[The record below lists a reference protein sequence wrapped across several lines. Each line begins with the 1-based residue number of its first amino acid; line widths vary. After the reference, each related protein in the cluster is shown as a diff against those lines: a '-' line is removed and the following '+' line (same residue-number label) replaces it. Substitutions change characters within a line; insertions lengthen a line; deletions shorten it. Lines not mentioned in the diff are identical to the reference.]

1 LPLEWSDLSKDQP
14 LSSYDFDR
22 NYSSVRPDFTP
33 LIWPVLAIASGGA
46 VSLLAFA
53 GMAAPQ
59 VTAALILLACGGGA
73 SAWIVRIQRKLFDQA
88 LSHAH
93 ASSLSQHQAASAAS
107 AANGLEAVCL
117 EAVPIWT
124 KQIENSRSQTEQ
136 AIVTLSQRFSGI
148 YSKLEEAVQTSQQAA
163 EGLAGDAQSGAVVVL
178 AQSETEL
185 TQVVN
190 SLKATQ
196 LSRDEMLEQVRSLTD
211 YTGELLSMSKEVAAI
226 AAQTN
231 LLALNAAIEAARAG
245 EAGRGFA
252 VVADAVRSLS
262 SLSSDTG
269 KKMSATVGIINSA
282 ITRLVEVADNTS
294 ANDQHSVSAS
304 EASIQHVLDRFH
316 TITQRLSGSTELL
329 QQESVGIRDEIS
341 EVLIGL
347 QFQDRV
353 SQILSHVRDNM
364 QALHQHL
371 QNGQRNPDQLE
382 QIDARAWLASMELT
396 YATDEQRQIHHGHSS
411 SAAKEQE
418 ITFF

>member
-1 LPLEWSDLSKDQP
+1 
-14 LSSYDFDR
+14 
-22 NYSSVRPDFTP
+22 
-33 LIWPVLAIASGGA
+33 
-46 VSLLAFA
+46 
-53 GMAAPQ
+53 
-59 VTAALILLACGGGA
+59 
-73 SAWIVRIQRKLFDQA
+73 
-88 LSHAH
+88 
-93 ASSLSQHQAASAAS
+93 
-107 AANGLEAVCL
+107 
-117 EAVPIWT
+117 
-124 KQIENSRSQTEQ
+124 
-136 AIVTLSQRFSGI
+136 
-148 YSKLEEAVQTSQQAA
+148 
-163 EGLAGDAQSGAVVVL
+163 
-178 AQSETEL
+178 
-185 TQVVN
+185 
-190 SLKATQ
+190 
-196 LSRDEMLEQVRSLTD
+196 
-211 YTGELLSMSKEVAAI
+211 
-226 AAQTN
+226 
-231 LLALNAAIEAARAG
+231 
-245 EAGRGFA
+245 
-252 VVADAVRSLS
+252 
-262 SLSSDTG
+262 
-269 KKMSATVGIINSA
+269 MSATVGIINSA

-316 TITQRLSGSTELL
+316 SITQRLSGSTELL

>member
-1 LPLEWSDLSKDQP
+1 M
-14 LSSYDFDR
+14 SSYDSSR
-22 NYSSVRPDFTP
+22 NFVPVRPNLTS
-33 LIWPVLAIASGGA
+33 LVWPVLVIALGGA
-46 VSLLAFA
+46 GLLLAFTGLA
-53 GMAAPQ
+53 QLPLL
-59 VTAALILLACGGGA
+59 AALVLLVCAGGA
-73 SAWIVRIQRKLFDQA
+73 CLWMVSNQRKLFEQA
-88 LSHAH
+88 LSQVHAI
-93 ASSLSQHQAASAAS
+93 SLSQHQAASVAAAS
-107 AANGLEAVCL
+107 NGLEAVCL

-136 AIVTLSQRFSGI
+136 AIVALTNRFSGI
-148 YSKLEEAVQTSQQAA
+148 YSKLEEAVHTSQQAA
-163 EGLAGDAQSGAVVVL
+163 GDLAGDAQGGALVVL

-190 SLKATQ
+190 SLEATQ
-196 LSRDEMLEQVRSLTD
+196 QSRDQMLEQVRGLTD
-211 YTGELLSMSKEVAAI
+211 YTGELLSMAKEVAAI

-262 SLSSDTG
+262 SLSSETG
-269 KKMSATVGIINSA
+269 KKMAATVDIINKA
-282 ITRLVEVADNTS
+282 ITRLVEVAGDTA
-294 ANDQHSVSAS
+294 ANDHHSVEAC

-316 TITQRLSGSTELL
+316 SITQRLSGSTELL

-341 EVLIGL
+341 EVLIAL

-364 QALHQHL
+364 EALHQHL
-371 QNGQRNPDQLE
+371 QHGRRDPEQLG
-382 QIDARAWLASMELT
+382 QIDAQAWLAGMELT
-396 YATDEQRQIHHGHSS
+396 YATDEQRQIHHGSNASS
-411 SAAKEQE
+411 AKEQE

>member
-1 LPLEWSDLSKDQP
+1 
-14 LSSYDFDR
+14 
-22 NYSSVRPDFTP
+22 
-33 LIWPVLAIASGGA
+33 
-46 VSLLAFA
+46 
-53 GMAAPQ
+53 
-59 VTAALILLACGGGA
+59 
-73 SAWIVRIQRKLFDQA
+73 
-88 LSHAH
+88 
-93 ASSLSQHQAASAAS
+93 
-107 AANGLEAVCL
+107 
-117 EAVPIWT
+117 
-124 KQIENSRSQTEQ
+124 
-136 AIVTLSQRFSGI
+136 
-148 YSKLEEAVQTSQQAA
+148 
-163 EGLAGDAQSGAVVVL
+163 
-178 AQSETEL
+178 
-185 TQVVN
+185 
-190 SLKATQ
+190 
-196 LSRDEMLEQVRSLTD
+196 MLEQVRSLTD

-282 ITRLVEVADNTS
+282 ITRLVEVADDTA

-316 TITQRLSGSTELL
+316 SITQRLSGSTELL